1 MNEKSTEYIKG
12 YEQGVKDL
20 AERVKKYYGSLKGG
34 TYSSLVSFNVEQ
46 QAEAL
51 IVGVKGE
58 KCEKV

>member
-1 MNEKSTEYIKG
+1 MSEKREEYIKG

-20 AERVKKYYGSLKGG
+20 AEKVKKYYGALKGG
-34 TYSSLVSFNVEQ
+34 TYSSLVSFHVEQ
-46 QAEAL
+46 QSEAL